1 MRIKRGIYISVGR
14 KVMITVAERKGGRVG
29 NIYICIKEN
38 KERFLS
44 TIKAIQR
51 KKGHNKLKKS

>member
-1 MRIKRGIYISVGR
+1 
-14 KVMITVAERKGGRVG
+14 MITVAERKGGRVG